1 MYQFLVDAWTAL
13 RLKFYPITHYRYPLS
28 IIIAILFTLGLI
40 NAASTPP
47 LFIGSQVGLIS
58 FFITLTI
65 LRWLVLCLVMKVF
78 LSPANSSP
86 MQWCGYVLVTE
97 ALMMPLLALIYW
109 PEIMVMPSF
118 LWLSWIMLVQFVGFI
133 QISKHKPGKIIL
145 AYIVYFLVA
154 AIAGAILLSIFFSMN
169 WLDMEASLKAMR
181 QYLNIPDTVI
191 SPLL

>member
-28 IIIAILFTLGLI
+28 ITILVLFTLGLI
-40 NAASTPP
+40 NTASTSS
-47 LFIGSQVGLIS
+47 LLIGSQVGLIS
-58 FFITLTI
+58 FFFALTVV
-65 LRWLVLCLVMKVF
+65 RWLILCLVMKVF

-97 ALMMPLLALIYW
+97 ALMM
-109 PEIMVMPSF
+109 
-118 LWLSWIMLVQFVGFI
+118 VQVVGFI

-169 WLDMEASLKAMR
+169 WLDMEASLKAMQ
-181 QYLNIPDTVI
+181 QYLNIPDANI

>member
-1 MYQFLVDAWTAL
+1 MYQFLVDAWAAL
-13 RLKFYPITHYRYPLS
+13 RLKFYPLKHYRYSLS
-28 IIIAILFTLGLI
+28 ITIPILFTLGLI
-40 NAASTPP
+40 NAAPTSPSSTGY
-47 LFIGSQVGLIS
+47 LVGLIS
-58 FFITLTI
+58 YFIALTV

-169 WLDMEASLKAMR
+169 WLDMEASLKAMQ
-181 QYLNIPDTVI
+181 QYLNIPDANI